1 MMGCVHLQRLYQLCT
16 ENHLKLS
23 SSDLVHFV
31 CEQCNR
37 QEVCPSNLMDMEE
50 KEPSDPTANAIESD
64 KERQS
69 NRA

>member
-1 MMGCVHLQRLYQLCT
+1 MMGCVHLQKLYQLCT

-50 KEPSDPTANAIESD
+50 TEPADQTTNPTESEE
-64 KERQS
+64 ERKS